1 MTTSTAIVA
10 RNDLALA
17 GPLGSLDAY
26 LDRVSRIPVLGREEE
41 RELAERFRGQLS
53 FQIDVEPGLELAQVP
68 RLLLQPLVENAMRH
82 GLREGRGWLQVD
94 VRRKGPRLQ
103 YTVSDDGAG
112 LPDTPVSPGTGLS
125 NISRR
130 LELLFPGAY
139 TFNLAA
145 RVPRGAVVT
154 IDFPIAA

>member
-1 MTTSTAIVA
+1 
-10 RNDLALA
+10 
-17 GPLGSLDAY
+17 
-26 LDRVSRIPVLGREEE
+26 
-41 RELAERFRGQLS
+41 
-53 FQIDVEPGLELAQVP
+53 
-68 RLLLQPLVENAMRH
+68 
-82 GLREGRGWLQVD
+82 
-94 VRRKGPRLQ
+94 VRRKGQRLQ

-112 LPDTPVSPGTGLS
+112 LPDTPVAPGTGLS

-154 IDFPIAA
+154 IDFPIEKQEVSSYQRVAQQGGARVRV